1 MYVERV
7 HLTNFRCFGPEGTAI
22 DLDPQLCALV
32 GANGTGKTALLQ
44 ALLRMFGISGDQRR
58 VRRRDFHVPAEE
70 SDPPLER
77 TLAVE
82 VILAFPELSAAG
94 ADDSAV
100 PEFFHQMAADDAGA
114 LKCRIRLSAVLTE
127 DGTAEGAIEQ
137 KVQVIQTMGVPGEE
151 DVSDLKA
158 SDRARIQMIYV
169 PATRDASSQVAAF
182 LRGRLWRAVNWSTDV
197 RTAYAEAGTSL
208 NKAFADEPAV
218 TLVESVVTRRWT
230 EIHSAG
236 TESKPL
242 FRTIDARFEEF
253 VKGVEVA
260 FEPDEAGRQRSID
273 ELSDGQ
279 RSLFHLALTA
289 ATLEVEAQVAAD
301 PAAHGFLEDG
311 VAVPALT
318 LIAIEEPENNL
329 APFYLSRIVRQVTD
343 LTEGGRAQAIL
354 SSHSASILAR
364 VAPSQVRHFRLE
376 DRVSVIRPIRMPAGE
391 EEAAKYVREAV
402 HAYPELYFA
411 KFVILGEGASEEI
424 VLPRLAGALGCDIDR
439 SFVAVVPLGGRHVNH
454 LWRLLN
460 ELAVPHATLVD
471 LDFGRGGGG
480 WGRIKYLCHQL
491 LSIGVPPGEIWE
503 DPKPKIKDSLAA
515 FDGMDDDLA
524 KMKPWLEMLERH
536 GVYFSRPLDIDY
548 AMLRAFPDAYRQVAD
563 GGTGPSPKGEPREAV
578 LGEDGD
584 PSLYGASHDV
594 DLRWYRYLF
603 LGRGKPS
610 THVRALAQLE
620 DSELAE
626 DMPASL
632 ERLLEKVKEELHAE
646 DPLA

>member
-7 HLTNFRCFGPEGTAI
+7 HLTNFRCFGPQGTAI
-22 DLDPQLCALV
+22 DLDPQLSALV
-32 GANGTGKTALLQ
+32 GANGSGKTALLQ
-44 ALLRMFGISGDQRR
+44 ALLRMFGISGEQRR
-58 VRRRDFHVPAEE
+58 VRRRDFHVPSDE

-77 TLAVE
+77 SLSVE
-82 VILAFPELSAAG
+82 VILAFPELGATD

-100 PEFFHQMAADDAGA
+100 PEFFHQMAADDAGT
-114 LKCRIRLSAVLTE
+114 LKCRIRLTAVLTE
-127 DGTAEGAIEQ
+127 DGTVEGAIEQ
-137 KVQVIQTMGVPGEE
+137 KLQVIRTLGVPTEE
-151 DVSDLKA
+151 DIGDLKA

-182 LRGRLWRAVNWSTDV
+182 LRGRLWRAVNWSADV
-197 RTAYAEAGTSL
+197 RSAYSEAGTTL
-208 NKAFADEPAV
+208 NKAFADEAAV
-218 TLVESVVTRRWT
+218 SLVESVVTRRWT

-242 FRTIDARFEEF
+242 FRTVDARFEEF

-289 ATLEVEAQVAAD
+289 ATLEIEAQVAAD

-311 VAVPALT
+311 VALPALT
-318 LIAIEEPENNL
+318 LVAIEEPENSL

-343 LTEGGRAQAIL
+343 LTQDGRAQAIL

-364 VAPSQVRHFRLE
+364 VTPSQVRHFRLE
-376 DRVSVIRPIRMPAGE
+376 DRVTVIRPIRLPGGE

-411 KFVILGEGASEEI
+411 KFVLLGEGASEEI
-424 VLPRLAGALGCDIDR
+424 ILPRLASALGCDIDR

-460 ELAVPHATLVD
+460 DLAVPHATLVD
-471 LDFGRGGGG
+471 LDFGRAGGG
-480 WGRIKYLCHQL
+480 WGRIKYVCGQL
-491 LSIGVPPGEIWE
+491 LTIGVPPTEIWQ
-503 DPKPKIKDSLAA
+503 DPKPNIKESLAA
-515 FDGMDDDLA
+515 FDTRAADLA
-524 KMKPWLEMLERH
+524 EMKPWLEMLQRH
-536 GVYFSRPLDIDY
+536 GVFFSEPLDIDY
-548 AMLRAFPDAYRQVAD
+548 AMLRAFPSAYRHIPE
-563 GGTGPSPKGEPREAV
+563 GGTGPSKKGDAREAV

-584 PSLYGASHDV
+584 PSRYGASHDE

-620 DSELAE
+620 DDNLAE

-632 ERLLEKVKEELHAE
+632 RAILEKVQAELQAE
-646 DPLA
+646 DPLV